1 MNEKYIRKA
10 ITKALTMPAL
20 PNKAP
25 FAYERGEKLTVY
37 CDNYCCWAIPSNTYC
52 LSHPQALEMSSLIQ
66 RLALDEGILHEVRDT
81 GRREIRTGS
90 KKSIIAILACEDF
103 EILVNESMLKLFES
117 LNVRYWA
124 KSYDSMLIIE
134 DVDYIGALGYGIG
147 GIMPIKP
154 RNRQ

>member
-25 FAYERGEKLTVY
+25 FAYEHGEKLTVY

-52 LSHPQALEMSSLIQ
+52 LSHPQAHEMSSLIQ

-81 GRREIRTGS
+81 GRREIRTGK
-90 KKSIIAILACEDF
+90 KKSVIAILACDDF
-103 EILVNESMLKLFES
+103 EIRVNEGMLKLFDP
-117 LNVRYWA
+117 LIVRYWA
-124 KSYDSMLIIE
+124 RAYDSMLLIE
-134 DVDYIGALGYGIG
+134 DAEYAGTLGYGIG
-147 GIMPIKP
+147 GIMPVKP
-154 RNRQ
+154 PKQV

>member
-20 PNKAP
+20 PNGAP

-52 LSHPQALEMSSLIQ
+52 LSHPQAHEMSSLIQ

-81 GRREIRTGS
+81 GRREIRTGK
-90 KKSIIAILACEDF
+90 KKSVVAILACDDF
-103 EILVNESMLKLFES
+103 EICVNEGMLKLFDS

-124 KSYDSMLIIE
+124 KSYDTMLIIE
-134 DVDYIGALGYGIG
+134 DADYTGALGYGIG
-147 GIMPIKP
+147 GIMPVKP
-154 RNRQ
+154 PKQV